1 MRKLTS
7 LILVVFTIALTLT
20 MIMTLCV
27 PAFAMDI
34 KSDTGKEMSVE
45 QARSIA
51 YMDISNVD
59 KEAEDEILEARK
71 IIIMNES
78 WVADGLDGWV
88 LDADGNIKEEV
99 PHFSE
104 VFPEDWEVPVF
115 NDEKGNDMEC
125 IAEGPLNIAQREVD
139 TYIHT
144 WFEDPVTLRN
154 PPATSNSPSFTTVP
168 TTFYTAAGAP
178 VVVDKIYTYGIYM
191 NTTVEATYNVGYT
204 NKSNGASLGRKTR
217 LENGE
222 SFSITVPE
230 GIDVAV
236 RASTYDSVGEWN
248 MRVDIRCNEY

>member
-1 MRKLTS
+1 MKK
-7 LILVVFTIALTLT
+7 IITIALTLT
-20 MIMTLCV
+20 MMMTLCV

-34 KSDTGKEMSVE
+34 KSDMGKEMSIE

-59 KEAEDEILEARK
+59 KEVEDEILEARK

-88 LDADGNIKEEV
+88 LDADGNIEEEV

-125 IAEGPLNIAQREVD
+125 VSEGPLNIVQREAD

-144 WFEDPVTLRN
+144 WFEKPVTLRN
-154 PPATSNSPSFTTVP
+154 PPETTNSPSFVTVP

-178 VVVDKIYTYGIYM
+178 VVVDMMYTYGIYM
-191 NTTVEATYNVGYT
+191 NPSVEATYNVGYT
-204 NKSNGASLGRKTR
+204 NKSTGESLGRKTK
-217 LENGE
+217 LENGKC
-222 SFSITVPE
+222 FSITVPE

-248 MRVDIRCNEY
+248 MRVDVRCNEY